1 MKGLFI
7 ILVLFFF
14 TACTSSNN
22 DNAHSVLPILDLSK
36 EYPEKKIDICEI
48 ADVEN
53 FPAFIFVD
61 DKGNDFFKQLKP
73 WTPCCK

>member
-48 ADVEN
+48 ADVEYI
-53 FPAFIFVD
+53 PLESSEKSIIAGGVYYIY
-61 DKGNDFFKQLKP
+61 QIIIL
-73 WTPCCK
+73 